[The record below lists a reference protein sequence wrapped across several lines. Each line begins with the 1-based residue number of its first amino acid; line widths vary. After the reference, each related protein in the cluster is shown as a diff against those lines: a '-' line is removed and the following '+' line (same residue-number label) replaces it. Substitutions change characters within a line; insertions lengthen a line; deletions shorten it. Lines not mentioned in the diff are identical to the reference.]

1 MGFIERAAI
10 DTNAGAKLEETLDRI
25 RKGTDFGT
33 DAVRPF
39 DPKQAKEWQEE
50 LADGKTSA
58 LFRQT
63 LEFHGFA
70 WWPLSR
76 LQAQALPGVML
87 LTEGQ
92 WRNLRLKPPLA
103 FTPKDLTTGF
113 PTGPEALDRFIR
125 EHKLTAQI
133 KKGRAPK
140 EALTRFRQRR

>member
-1 MGFIERAAI
+1 MGFIERAALE
-10 DTNAGAKLEETLDRI
+10 TNAGAELEKTLDRI
-25 RKGTDFGT
+25 KQGTDYGT

-50 LADGKTSA
+50 LAEGKSA
-58 LFRQT
+58 EIYRQC
-63 LEFHGFA
+63 LESHGFV

-92 WRNLRLKPPLA
+92 WRNLRLKPALA
-103 FTPKDLTTGF
+103 FTPKDLTSGF
-113 PTGPEALDRFIR
+113 PTGPESLDRFIR
-125 EHKLTAQI
+125 EHKLAAQI

-140 EALTRFRQRR
+140 EALTRARQRR